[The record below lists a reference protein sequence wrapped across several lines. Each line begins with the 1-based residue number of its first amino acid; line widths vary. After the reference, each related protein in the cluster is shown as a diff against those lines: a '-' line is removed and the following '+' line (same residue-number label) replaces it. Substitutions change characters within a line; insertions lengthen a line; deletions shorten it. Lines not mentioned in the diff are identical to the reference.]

1 MSYANI
7 TVLGNVGAKPVVRTV
22 GDTQGASFN
31 IAVTEKYKSRT
42 GQMQETTHWYTVD
55 AIGNLVSNVI
65 VPYIDKGATV
75 LVSGFPKMDSYE
87 SKTLTSSDGKPPML
101 TRMKINISGFGGQLK
116 LVNTKGKGATVT
128 PSNTNP
134 VSTMHDDDIPF

>member
-7 TVLGNVGAKPVVRTV
+7 TVLGNVGAKPTIRSV

-42 GQMQETTHWYTVD
+42 GIMKETTHWYTVD
-55 AIGNLVSNVI
+55 AIGNLVSAVI

-75 LVSGFPKMDSYE
+75 LVSGFPKMDTYE
-87 SKTLTSSDGKPPML
+87 SKTLTSSDGKAPML

-116 LVNTKGKGATVT
+116 LVSTKGKGATVEV
-128 PSNTNP
+128 SKTNP
-134 VSTMHDDDIPF
+134 ESIPDDDIPF

>member
-7 TVLGNVGAKPVVRTV
+7 TVLGNVGAKPIVRTV

-31 IAVTEKYKSRT
+31 IAVTEQYKSRT
-42 GQMQETTHWYTVD
+42 GEMKKQTHWYTVD
-55 AIGNLVSNVI
+55 SMGALLSNVI
-65 VPYIDKGATV
+65 VPYIDNGATV

-116 LVNTKGKGATVT
+116 LVSTKGKGATIET
-128 PSNTNP
+128 SNTNP
-134 VSTMHDDDIPF
+134 QSIPDDDIPF

>member
-22 GDTQGASFN
+22 GDTQGVSFN

-55 AIGNLVSNVI
+55 AIGALVSNVI

-75 LVSGFPKMDSYE
+75 LVSGFPKMDSYK
-87 SKTLTSSDGKPPML
+87 SKTLISSDGNPPML

-116 LVNTKGKGATVT
+116 LVSTKGKGATVQT
-128 PSNTNP
+128 SNTNP
-134 VSTMHDDDIPF
+134 QSIPDDDIPF

>member
-31 IAVTEKYKSRT
+31 LAVTEKYKTRQ
-42 GQMQETTHWYTVD
+42 GQMKETTHWYTVD
-55 AIGNLVSNVI
+55 AIGALVSKMI
-65 VPYIDKGATV
+65 VPYIDKGSTV

-87 SKTLTSSDGKPPML
+87 SKTLTSSDGKAPML
-101 TRMKINISGFGGQLK
+101 TRMKINVSGFGGQLK
-116 LVNTKGKGATVT
+116 LVSTKGKGATVAV
-128 PSNTNP
+128 SNTNP
-134 VSTMHDDDIPF
+134 ESAMDDDDIPF